1 VEKVKSDVITIISK
15 TFSVPEDSLNV
26 NSGPEDINLWDSL
39 GQLNLISNIE
49 EHFGLTFDYD
59 ELFEVISVESIINI
73 LQRKLE

>member
-1 VEKVKSDVITIISK
+1 MEKVKSDVITIISK

>member
-1 VEKVKSDVITIISK
+1 MEKVKNDVITIISK